1 MSQRPTIVLL
11 MRKESPRFYS
21 IERLF
26 ESLLPSLS
34 EQFTVKIMHLPCH
47 SKGFSRR
54 IWNLAF
60 TACLRADVIHVT
72 GDIHYCALA
81 VPRRKCVLTIHD
93 LCSLNRLTGLRRL
106 VFKIIWYS
114 IPLRWAPRITAIS
127 KETKSQ
133 LELNFPAAR
142 GKIELVPNCVDSVFR
157 YNNQFRRAANVR
169 PQLLQIGTGENKNLE
184 RVAVAASGLP
194 LHLRII
200 GALSSRQSS
209 LLNSIGLDWSST
221 ANLSNQELI
230 REYQN
235 SDALVFASTYE
246 GFGLPIL
253 EAQEIGIPVVTSN
266 LAPMSDTAGGA
277 ALLVNPYDECQI
289 RSAFEQLLQCGDLAR
304 RLSERG
310 RRNVERFDVKLVAKK
325 YADIYTFVLDQRHS
339 MIRSPCKADG

>member
-1 MSQRPTIVLL
+1 MSQRPSIILL
-11 MRKESPRFYS
+11 MRKESPCFYS

-34 EQFTVKIMHLPCH
+34 GQFAVRIMHLPCH
-47 SKGFSRR
+47 SRGFWRR

-72 GDIHYCALA
+72 GDVYYCALA

-93 LCSLNRLTGLRRL
+93 LSLLDRLKGPRRV

-114 IPLRWAPRITAIS
+114 MPLRWAPRITAIS
-127 KETKSQ
+127 KETKSR
-133 LELNFPAAR
+133 LESNFPAAR
-142 GKIELVPNCVDSVFR
+142 GKIELVPNCVDPVFR
-157 YNNQFRRAANVR
+157 SNTHFHRAANAK

-184 RVAVAASGLP
+184 RVAVAASSLP

-200 GALSSRQSS
+200 GTLSTRQCSF
-209 LLNSIGLDWSST
+209 LDSIGLDWSST
-221 ANLSNQELI
+221 ENLSNDELI
-230 REYQN
+230 REYRN
-235 SDALVFASTYE
+235 SDALVFVSTHE

-253 EAQEIGIPVVTSN
+253 EAQQVGIPVVTSN

-289 RSAFEQLLQCGDLAR
+289 RTALEELLQGDGLAH

-310 RRNVERFDVKLVAKK
+310 RRNVERFDVKRVARK
-325 YADIYTFVLDQRHS
+325 YADVYAVVLGR
-339 MIRSPCKADG
+339 